1 MKLRLSFNYSFCHV
15 IFEEGMTEN
24 YSNRSKPREKQILKD
39 LEVKKFGS
47 GGHIILPRDWVGK
60 RVLVKV
66 LE

>member
-1 MKLRLSFNYSFCHV
+1 
-15 IFEEGMTEN
+15 MTVN
-24 YSNRSKPREKQILKD
+24 YSNKPKLREEQILKD

-47 GGHIILPRDWVGK
+47 GGHIVLPRNWIGR

>member
-1 MKLRLSFNYSFCHV
+1 
-15 IFEEGMTEN
+15 MTVN
-24 YSNRSKPREKQILKD
+24 YSNKPKAREEQILKD

-47 GGHIILPRDWVGK
+47 GGHIILPRNWIGR